1 MNGMKTL
8 RKIEPRVVVPLAL
21 GVMFAL
27 GDEASNPDGFIV
39 QNRNA
44 LIAKAV
50 LLCVLFCILFRF
62 AEKLVAMMGK
72 TLKSDTDEK
81 ERHGFFEYG

>member
-1 MNGMKTL
+1 MNGIKIL

-27 GDEASNPDGFIV
+27 GDEASNPDGFIM

-44 LIAKAV
+44 LIAKVV
-50 LLCVLFCILFRF
+50 LFCVLFCIL
-62 AEKLVAMMGK
+62 
-72 TLKSDTDEK
+72 
-81 ERHGFFEYG
+81 